1 MDRNSV
7 IGLVLIGALFVGY
20 IFYNN
25 QLVENQNEKLYSQHK
40 KQADSVLVIANNLY
54 EKGMNNFDLF
64 KRDSVNA
71 DSLRNI
77 VVLQLP
83 DASKKY
89 EMAKTQYSKALSAK
103 NDDNDIPVAIQK
115 IESLQKQIDSIL
127 RVELKIGDLPTD
139 SLKNDSTIVTNS
151 IVLPVAGDSIAPNI
165 AVNQTASSQKSDT
178 FYLENNKMNVAII
191 NTGGKIESVL
201 LKEFQKHSK
210 FQNRDL
216 FLFQGDSNIFDLQFY
231 LNRKVFNTSDKF
243 FETTGVQK
251 TENGSE
257 ITMVLYF
264 DSLKTTFLEFKYA
277 LQEDDYMVDYD
288 IRSQG
293 LPDLTS
299 NQSPAIIHWKHKLPS
314 LEKGYL
320 NENNFTGLYYLEDE
334 DVDYISEMSDGEEV
348 LNSSVKW
355 ISFKHQ
361 FFSSVLIADQRFPDA
376 KIIQKLLDDPK
387 QEYLKTM
394 DANITIPAFDAETN
408 TVGMRFYFG
417 PNKFNILSDQGD
429 DLQFTEMIPLG
440 WGFLGWINQYIVIPV
455 FNFLE
460 GSIFSYGIIILI
472 LTLILKLVLF
482 PLTYRS
488 YISTAKMRVIKPQLD
503 EALAKIPKEKMQERQ
518 QATMAFYRK
527 VGVSPLGGCLP
538 MLVQMP
544 ILIAL
549 FRFFPA
555 SFELRQQPFLWADDL
570 SAFDS
575 VASLPFNIPFYGD
588 HVSLF
593 TLLMTISTII
603 YTRMN
608 TQMTSG
614 QQMPGMKV
622 MMYIFPIMFLFFL
635 NSYAS
640 GLSYY
645 YLLANLITFG
655 QMFIIRKFIV
665 NDEKILAKLEAA
677 KKKPVKKSRW
687 AERLEEAQKKRMQQT
702 KKR

>member
-20 IFYNN
+20 MFYNN
-25 QLVENQNEKLYSQHK
+25 QLVEKQNEKIYTLHK
-40 KQADSVLVIANNLY
+40 KQADSVLVIANNMY
-54 EKGMNNFDLF
+54 QKGMDNFELSKKDTV
-64 KRDSVNA
+64 KS
-71 DSLRNI
+71 DSLKN
-77 VVLQLP
+77 VVAIQLP
-83 DASKKY
+83 DAFKKY
-89 EMAKTQYSKALSAK
+89 EMAKTQYLKAGAANK
-103 NDDNDIPVAIQK
+103 KDTDIPVVIKK
-115 IESLQKQIDSIL
+115 IERLQYQVDSIMKNEIL
-127 RVELKIGDLPTD
+127 TDNLIGVNNASDTTKVID
-139 SLKNDSTIVTNS
+139 NG
-151 IVLPVAGDSIAPNI
+151 LPVVLDSGATALAID
-165 AVNQTASSQKSDT
+165 QTTKSQEIDT
-178 FYLENNKMNVAII
+178 FILENNKMQAAII
-191 NTGGKIESVL
+191 NRGGKIESVM
-201 LKEFQKHSK
+201 LKEYLKHSK
-210 FQNRDL
+210 FENREL

-231 LNRKVFNTSDKF
+231 LNRKLFNTEDKY
-243 FETTGVQK
+243 FETNGIQK

-257 ITMVLYF
+257 LSMFLYF
-264 DSLKTTFLEFKYA
+264 DTLKTVYLEFVYE
-277 LQEDDYMVDYD
+277 LPEDGYMLNYS
-288 IRSQG
+288 IKSQG

-299 NQSPAIIHWKHKLPS
+299 NQSPALIHWKHKLPA

-320 NENNFTGLYYLEDE
+320 NENNFTGVYYLEDE
-334 DVDYISEMSDGEEV
+334 NVDYLSEMSDGEEV
-348 LNSSVKW
+348 LNAAVKW

-361 FFSSVLIADQRFPDA
+361 FFSSIIIADQHFPDA
-376 KIIQKLLDDPK
+376 KVIQKKLDDPK
-387 QEYLKTM
+387 QEYLKIM
-394 DANITIPAFDAETN
+394 EANITVPPFDQESKS
-408 TVGMRFYFG
+408 VGMKFYFG
-417 PNKFNILSDQGD
+417 PNKFNILRAQGEEY
-429 DLQFTEMIPLG
+429 QFTEMIPLG

-460 GSIFSYGIIILI
+460 GSIVNYGLIILI
-472 LTLILKLVLF
+472 LTLLLKLVLF

-503 EALAKIPKEKMQERQ
+503 EAIAKIPKEKMQERQ

-575 VASLPFNIPFYGD
+575 VASLPFSIPFYGD

-608 TQMTSG
+608 SQMTSG

-655 QMFIIRKFIV
+655 QMFIIRKFII
-665 NDEKILAKLEAA
+665 NDEKILSKLEAA
-677 KKKPVKKSRW
+677 KKKPVKKSKW